1 MCFAQEPHRVQT
13 GDDETV
19 RALCESTEHRRP
31 RRLRR
36 DLQKDQSPTK
46 ASLARMDTIQKGVS
60 ANCMTDHVQDT
71 IHIEIEED
79 KHWWFAGRTWS
90 LLNMLD
96 RVVQPDGTRRVLDV
110 GCGAGNMFHHL
121 ARYGPV
127 TGVDSNPR
135 PLLVA
140 RQRGYDVQDGRA
152 EDLPFDDGT
161 FDLVA
166 LLDTVEHCEDDIA
179 VLRECHRVCSEGGT
193 LVVTVPAFMWLWSHN
208 DVLNDHKRRYTTAEL
223 REKLERVGFSP
234 RRASYNNFLV
244 FPLAAP
250 LVLMRRGAGQEPELA
265 SPHFDDESYQVE
277 MEPAPPLLNT
287 ILSGVTWTEAQVL
300 RWLNLPVGTSIIYI
314 AQKA

>member
-1 MCFAQEPHRVQT
+1 
-13 GDDETV
+13 
-19 RALCESTEHRRP
+19 
-31 RRLRR
+31 
-36 DLQKDQSPTK
+36 
-46 ASLARMDTIQKGVS
+46 
-60 ANCMTDHVQDT
+60 MTDHEQDAVPT
-71 IHIEIEED
+71 EIAED

-96 RVVQPDGTRRVLDV
+96 RVVQPDGTRRVLDI

-121 ARYGPV
+121 GRYGHV
-127 TGVDSNPR
+127 TGVDNNPK
-135 PLLVA
+135 PLVVA
-140 RQRGYDVQDGRA
+140 RQRGYDVHDGRA
-152 EDLPFDDGT
+152 EDLPFDDGS

-166 LLDTVEHCEDDIA
+166 LLDTVEHCDDDMA
-179 VLRECHRVCSEGGT
+179 VLRECYRVCSEGGT
-193 LVVTVPAFMWLWSHN
+193 LVVTVPAFMWLWSNN

-223 REKLERVGFSP
+223 REMLGEVGFSS

-244 FPLAAP
+244 FPMAA
-250 LVLMRRGAGQEPELA
+250 LLILMRRGAGQEPELA

-300 RWLNLPVGTSIIYI
+300 RWLNLPVGTSIICI